1 MSQDPNNI
9 FVQGAISPEVIRTAI
24 AELQIKTEIG
34 AHAMFLGQVRADEI
48 DGKEVTGIEYSAYES
63 MALSKF
69 QEIRTAAFEKFDI
82 RSMQI
87 NHSMGLVPTGEI
99 CLFVLVASPHRRVA
113 FEASEFVVEKI
124 KAEVPVFGKELL
136 DDTTHQWKVNN

>member
-1 MSQDPNNI
+1 MSQDQKNI
-9 FVQGAISPEVIRTAI
+9 FVQGAIRPEVIRTAI
-24 AELQIKTEIG
+24 AELQTKTDVG
-34 AHAMFLGQVRADEI
+34 AQAMFLGQVRADEI
-48 DGKEVTGIEYSAYES
+48 DGKEVTGIEYTAYES
-63 MALSKF
+63 MALNKF
-69 QEIRTAAFEKFDI
+69 EDIRTAAFAEFDI
-82 RSMQI
+82 RSMQV
-87 NHSMGLVPTGEI
+87 NHSLGLVPTGEI

>member
-1 MSQDPNNI
+1 MSQDLNNI
-9 FVQGAISPEVIRTAI
+9 FIQGSISPELIRTAI
-24 AELQIKTEIG
+24 AELQTKTEVG
-34 AHAMFLGQVRADEI
+34 AQAMFLGQVRADEI

-69 QEIRTAAFEKFDI
+69 DEIRTAAFEEFDI

-99 CLFVLVASPHRRVA
+99 CLFVLVASPHRSVA